1 MASITL
7 KNIPDDVYE
16 MLKARAR
23 ANHRSINSEII
34 YSLKRVLGVGERQ
47 EVDEI
52 LNQARRIRQRDRD
65 EVNSSNQG

>member
-52 LNQARRIRQRDRD
+52 LNQARRIRQRVRD